1 MTLTHDIELVRN
13 QGNTL
18 SCLMLDVKGAFD
30 HISVHQLLTIMYKLQ
45 LSKEIQSWTEF
56 FLQKRKAG
64 LAFDEEK
71 QDIQDIEIE
80 IPQGSSI
87 SPILFLIYIRFLF
100 SKIKVKFSQV
110 QKPSYIDDVALYT
123 SGKSATENSELLQEV
138 TKTVFAWAEE
148 NAVQFNNS
156 KSELIHFCKDRKEQT
171 AEITLSNKTV
181 IKSVSQVKWLG
192 IWLDRKLTFKAHVQK
207 KVSAAIRVLFVI
219 HRLMNSEWRL
229 SAQAEKQLY

>member
-13 QGNTL
+13 QSNTL
-18 SCLMLDVKGAFD
+18 SCLMLNVKEAFD

-80 IPQGSSI
+80 ISQGSSI
-87 SPILFLIYIRFLF
+87 LPILFLIYIRFLF
-100 SKIKVKFSQV
+100 SKIKAKFSQV

-123 SGKSATENSELLQEV
+123 SEKSATENSKLL
-138 TKTVFAWAEE
+138 
-148 NAVQFNNS
+148 
-156 KSELIHFCKDRKEQT
+156 
-171 AEITLSNKTV
+171 
-181 IKSVSQVKWLG
+181 
-192 IWLDRKLTFKAHVQK
+192 
-207 KVSAAIRVLFVI
+207 
-219 HRLMNSEWRL
+219 
-229 SAQAEKQLY
+229 